1 MSQQNEI
8 EFKTL
13 LTKDDYNR
21 IIQYYQL
28 QGTDFHTQKNCYFD
42 TSDQKLAMNHCG
54 LRIRQF
60 ATYGELT
67 LKTPAKVGLLETT
80 DQLNVEQTE
89 QLINQQK
96 ILTNGHVAD
105 KLAEYSITAKDL
117 ILFAELTTKRAE
129 FPIDEGLL
137 ALDESWYA
145 DQHDYEL
152 ELEVENS
159 EKGKED
165 FKKLLAK
172 FDITYSPAKNKIE
185 RAAYAQQ

>member
-21 IIQYYQL
+21 IVQYYQL
-28 QGTDFHTQKNCYFD
+28 QAKDFHTQKNCYFD
-42 TSDQKLAMNHCG
+42 TSDQKLATKHCG

-60 ATYGELT
+60 TDYGELT

-80 DQLNVEQTE
+80 DQLSKQQVEK
-89 QLINQQK
+89 LMNQQK
-96 ILTNGHVAD
+96 ILSTGHVAD
-105 KLAEYSITAKDL
+105 KLREYSISAEDL

-129 FPIDEGLL
+129 FSIEEGLL

-159 EKGKED
+159 EKGKQD
-165 FKKLLAK
+165 FRKLLTK
-172 FDITYSPAKNKIE
+172 FDITYNPAKNKIE